1 MENSIKKT
9 DTLII
14 GAGFAGLYLAHILLS
29 GGYDKTLIVAPDKK
43 TVSDK
48 SYYNFRS
55 RGIKQTSLKASMI
68 KAGQGRCNNQLVNV
82 LVNNIDDELT
92 CLSYITEMKPS
103 YLGAGVANPKA
114 LLGKLNEKVKSYR
127 LYGEVKKIKKIGG
140 ETVVETTGEII
151 HCKKLVFCSGGNRSR
166 FSERFNDEKTLHDMF
181 KVARSIGCKTEALD
195 KIMYHPF
202 YSSGVCI
209 PSDNIFDF
217 DIVDQDGKRLD
228 KTCHLLRAHNAHH
241 CFGEVCREFKK
252 TKRRF
257 AVKGNKRIELD
268 IEPHY
273 TLGGIK
279 VNKHGQTNIKNIYA
293 LGECSFGMHG
303 YGRIGGCA
311 LSEIIVM
318 ARIIAKKVV

>member
-1 MENSIKKT
+1 MKNSIKKT
-9 DTLII
+9 DTLIV
-14 GAGFAGLYLAHILLS
+14 GAGFAGLYLAHVLLS
-29 GGYDKTLIVAPDKK
+29 GGYNKILIVAPDKK

-55 RGIKQTSLKASMI
+55 RGIKQTSLKTSMI
-68 KAGQGRCNNQLVNV
+68 KAGQGKCNNQLVSV

-92 CLSYITEMKPS
+92 RLSYVTEMKPS
-103 YLGAGVANPKA
+103 YLGASVANPKA
-114 LLGKLNEKVKSYR
+114 LLAKLNEKAKDHKS
-127 LYGEVKKIKKIGG
+127 YGEVVKITKSYGKTI
-140 ETVVETTGEII
+140 VETTGETI
-151 HCKKLVFCSGGNRSR
+151 HCKKLVFCSGGNRSK
-166 FSERFNDEKTLHDMF
+166 FSERFDDEKIFYDMF

-195 KIMYHPF
+195 KIMHHPF
-202 YSSGVCI
+202 YSDGICI

-241 CFGEVCREFKK
+241 CFEEVCREFKK
-252 TKRRF
+252 TKRCF
-257 AVKGNKRIELD
+257 AIKGDRKIELN

-273 TLGGIK
+273 TLGGIRT
-279 VNKHGQTNIKNIYA
+279 NKHGQTNIKNIYA

-303 YGRIGGCA
+303 HGRIGGCA

-318 ARIIAKKVV
+318 ARIIAKKIV